1 MNRQKQLEIKVE
13 VLEKIVKE
21 LQEKLAVTVAQNIHL
36 QKDLK
41 TKIMRIHEIE
51 DNS

>member
-13 VLEKIVKE
+13 ILSKMLEE
-21 LQEKLAVTVAQNIHL
+21 QNGKLAKVMAQNINL
-36 QKDLK
+36 QKDLE
-41 TKIMRIHEIE
+41 TKIIRIHELE